1 MIKDSDI
8 LKEAKQQLKYSVGI
22 CGAINKAVDKLQP
35 RSTVKSAKLIE
46 QGSSLKRWV
55 RSMLG
60 GRSWLSTWLLAQG
73 HIRKDDPGYGQ
84 KDFWAKMEVTR
95 QAWLDWM
102 IEQCEKVEQDEQ
114 NNTGNNVEG

>member
-8 LKEAKQQLKYSVGI
+8 LREAKKHIKSCSGV
-22 CGAINKAVDKLQP
+22 CGAVNVAVEVLQD
-35 RSTVKSAKLIE
+35 RDNSKSQNLQHQAK
-46 QGSSLKRWV
+46 SLKRWV

-60 GRSWLSTWLLAQG
+60 GHSWLATWLLDHG
-73 HIRKDDPGYGQ
+73 HISKDDPAYGQ